1 MLDIRLFR
9 IDDRLIHGQII
20 SAWISALEVN
30 TIVVADDKVVKD
42 ELQKM
47 MLRMATP
54 SNIRLKILGVKDAA
68 PYLSDEKNNGRVLV
82 LVKGVEQ
89 ILMLVK
95 EGVSVKSI
103 NIGNMSMDPKKKKIY
118 KSIWVGDEDI
128 KHLEELN
135 SMGIELEVRVIPDDK
150 RIPMFSLIK

>member
-1 MLDIRLFR
+1 LLDIRLFR

-20 SAWISALEVN
+20 SAWVSALGVD
-30 TIVVADDKVVKD
+30 TIVVADDKAVTD

-54 SNIRLKILGVKDAA
+54 GNMKLKIFGVKDAA
-68 PYLSDEKNNGRVLV
+68 SYLSDEKNNGRVLV

-89 ILMLVK
+89 ILTLVK
-95 EGVSVKSI
+95 EGISVRSI

-118 KSIWVGDEDI
+118 KSIWVGDDDI
-128 KHLEELN
+128 KYLEELE

>member
-118 KSIWVGDEDI
+118 KSIWVGDDDI

>member
-20 SAWISALEVN
+20 SAWISALEVD

-54 SNIRLKILGVKDAA
+54 SNIKLKILGVKDAA

-118 KSIWVGDEDI
+118 KSIWVGDDDI